1 MTEKIVYAKY
11 VGKDICFVV
20 GVPACDLTK
29 AEWEALPEEAR
40 KFALAAGT
48 HQLTVTKSGVKAA
61 EVNHGSES

>member
-1 MTEKIVYAKY
+1 MTEKIIYAKY
-11 VGKDICFVV
+11 IGKDIYFVA

-48 HQLTVTKSGVKAA
+48 HQLTAKSGVKAA